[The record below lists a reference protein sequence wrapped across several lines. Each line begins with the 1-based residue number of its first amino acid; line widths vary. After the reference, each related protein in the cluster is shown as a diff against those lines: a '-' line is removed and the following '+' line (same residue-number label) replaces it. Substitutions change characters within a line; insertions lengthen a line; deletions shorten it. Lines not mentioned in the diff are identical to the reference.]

1 MLENQPALLFFSQ
14 IRFLPTLYSISLS
27 PLSVFSYS
35 LLKTSSS
42 LLKMSLSSSFSS
54 LFGCRAL
61 RDAKNPPHFQSSTS
75 RVSLPRISKTFSLL
89 SLKCLLYQ
97 KSPSS
102 SAPPHS
108 SSPSALELQL
118 IQLLIP
124 ITRWAAAPHKSPLLT
139 PQESTWIWG
148 RLQSTRKQVYPID
161 KILKFYKNV
170 PWRVRNLTK
179 TWCVILSSDEGEMTK
194 IS

>member
-1 MLENQPALLFFSQ
+1 MPENQPALLFFSQ

-108 SSPSALELQL
+108 SSPSALESPTISLGT
-118 IQLLIP
+118 P
-124 ITRWAAAPHKSPLLT
+124 AYSTPHSNHKVGSCPT
-139 PQESTWIWG
+139 
-148 RLQSTRKQVYPID
+148 
-161 KILKFYKNV
+161 
-170 PWRVRNLTK
+170 
-179 TWCVILSSDEGEMTK
+179 
-194 IS
+194 